1 MKASWMDILPAIDLI
16 DGKCVRLIQGQ
27 YSRRITY
34 KDDPVA
40 QAKEFFEAGA
50 KWLHVVD
57 LDGAKLGKPINADVV
72 AEIAKQVPMN
82 IELGG
87 GIRDE
92 AAIVQMLQ
100 AGVTRLI
107 LGSSAIKQFDWF
119 CEMAQKYPQR
129 LVLGLDARGSSLATE
144 GWLDQGSLSVL
155 EFAKKAA
162 DLPLAAIVYTDISK
176 DGMLAGPNI
185 ERTKQLVEA
194 VNIPIVA
201 AGGVTTVEDVKKLKI
216 ACVAGAII
224 GRALY
229 EGTIT
234 LTDALAAAK

>member
-1 MKASWMDILPAIDLI
+1 MDILPAIDLI
-16 DGKCVRLIQGQ
+16 DGKCVRLVQGE
-27 YSRRITY
+27 YSRKITY

-40 QAKEFFEAGA
+40 QAKEFFEAGG

-57 LDGAKLGKPINADVV
+57 LDGAKLGKPINADIVS
-72 AEIAKQVPMN
+72 EIAKQIPMK

-87 GIRDE
+87 GVRDE
-92 AAIVQMLQ
+92 AAIVTMLE

-119 CEMAQKYPQR
+119 SEMAQKYPQR
-129 LVLGLDARGSSLATE
+129 LVLGLDARGSNLATE

-155 EFAKKAA
+155 DFAKSAA

-185 ERTKQLVEA
+185 ERTQQLVEA
-194 VNIPIVA
+194 VNLPIVA
-201 AGGVTTVEDVKKLKI
+201 AGGVTTIEDVKILK
-216 ACVAGAII
+216 AAGVAGAII

-234 LTDALAAAK
+234 LADALDASK

>member
-1 MKASWMDILPAIDLI
+1 MDILPAIDLI
-16 DGKCVRLIQGQ
+16 DGKCVRLIQGE
-27 YSRRITY
+27 YNKKITY

-40 QAKEFFEAGA
+40 QAKEFHEAGA
-50 KWLHVVD
+50 QWLHVVD

-72 AEIAKQVPMN
+72 AEIAKQVPMK

-87 GIRDE
+87 GVRDE
-92 AAIVQMLQ
+92 DAIKAMLD

-119 CEMAQKYPQR
+119 CEMAQKYSKR
-129 LVLGLDARGSSLATE
+129 LVLGLDARGSNLATE

-155 EFAKKAA
+155 DFAKKAA

-185 ERTKQLVEA
+185 ERTQQLVEA
-194 VNIPIVA
+194 VDLPIVA
-201 AGGVTTVEDVKKLKI
+201 AGGVTTVEDVKMLKT
-216 ACVAGAII
+216 AGVAGAIV

-234 LTDALAAAK
+234 LAEALAESVEV

>member
-1 MKASWMDILPAIDLI
+1 MDILPAIDLI
-16 DGKCVRLIQGQ
+16 GGKCVRLVQGE
-27 YSRRITY
+27 YNKKIIY

-40 QAKEFFEAGA
+40 QAREFFDAGA
-50 KWLHVVD
+50 EWLHVVD
-57 LDGAKLGKPINADVV
+57 LDGAKLGKPINADIV
-72 AEIAKQVPMN
+72 AEIAKQVPMK

-92 AAIVQMLQ
+92 AAIVTMLQ

-119 CEMAQKYPQR
+119 TEMAQKYPQR
-129 LVLGLDARGSSLATE
+129 LVLGLDARGSNLATE
-144 GWLDQGSLSVL
+144 GWLDQGSLSL
-155 EFAKKAA
+155 LDFAQKAA
-162 DLPLAAIVYTDISK
+162 NLPLAAIVYTDISK
-176 DGMLAGPNI
+176 DGMLAGPNV

-194 VNIPIVA
+194 VKLPIVA
-201 AGGVTTVEDVKKLKI
+201 AGGVTTVEDIKTLKS
-216 ACVAGAII
+216 AGVAGAII

-234 LTDALAAAK
+234 LTEALEAEKQCSA

>member
-1 MKASWMDILPAIDLI
+1 MDILPAIDLI
-16 DGKCVRLIQGQ
+16 DGKCVRLIQGE
-27 YSRRITY
+27 YHKKITY
-34 KDDPVA
+34 KDNPVE
-40 QAKEFFEAGA
+40 QAKEFADAGA
-50 KWLHVVD
+50 QWLHIVD
-57 LDGAKLGKPINADVV
+57 LDGAKLGKPVNAKVV
-72 AEIAKQVPMN
+72 AEIAKEVPIK

-92 AAIVQMLQ
+92 TAIVTMLE

-107 LGSSAIKQFDWF
+107 LGSSAVKQFEWF
-119 CEMAQKYPQR
+119 CEMARKYPRR
-129 LVLGLDARGSSLATE
+129 LVFGLDARGSTVATE
-144 GWLDQGSLSVL
+144 GWLQQGGYELL

-185 ERTKQLVEA
+185 DRTRQLVET
-194 VNIPIVA
+194 VDLPIVA
-201 AGGVTTVEDVKKLKI
+201 AGGVTTVEDIKTLK
-216 ACVAGAII
+216 AANVAGAII

-234 LTDALAAAK
+234 LIDALTAAK

>member
-1 MKASWMDILPAIDLI
+1 MDILPAIDLI
-16 DGKCVRLIQGQ
+16 DGKCVRLIQGE
-27 YSRRITY
+27 YNKKITY

-40 QAKEFFEAGA
+40 QAKEFYDAGA
-50 KWLHVVD
+50 EWLHVVD

-72 AEIAKQVPMN
+72 AEIAKQVPMK

-92 AAIVQMLQ
+92 AAIITMLE

-119 CEMAQKYPQR
+119 SEMAEKYPQR
-129 LVLGLDARGSSLATE
+129 LVLGLDARGSNLATE

-155 EFAKKAA
+155 DFAKKAA
-162 DLPLAAIVYTDISK
+162 GLPLNAIVYTDISK
-176 DGMLAGPNI
+176 DGMLAGPNV
-185 ERTKQLVEA
+185 ERTKQLAEA
-194 VNIPIVA
+194 VDLPIVA
-201 AGGVTTVEDVKKLKI
+201 AGGVTTVEDVKTLK
-216 ACVAGAII
+216 AAGVAGAII

-234 LTDALAAAK
+234 LTDALKAEKSVI